1 MRVLHIS
8 SARTFGG
15 GERHLLD
22 LARGL
27 SQRGHE
33 VFVALSADSPLHEAL
48 AAVTRHNVFTLS
60 LRNALDLGS
69 ALKLSRLARALK
81 VEIIHAH
88 VARDYTLAAFAARR
102 ATAARLI
109 ITRHLLFPL
118 SRAHRLALSNVSRV
132 IAVSEAVAR
141 TLRAQ
146 KIFDEDKIR
155 VITNGTDVWRF
166 EQARAESERAH
177 AESERAHAESERTR
191 AESERERDPSFRPLR
206 VGILGELSEVKG
218 QEDFVRAARVVA
230 ERFGDGVEF
239 LIGGEDA
246 SRGGEYR
253 ARIERLVAQSG
264 LGERVK
270 LLGRLDG
277 DDVMRFLTSLD
288 LLVSASR
295 SEAFGMALVEALAC
309 GVPVVATAT
318 EGASEIVE
326 EGVTGSL
333 VPLGDVRA
341 LAAAVASLL
350 EDDERRRSLSARARE
365 VARERFDLNSMV
377 EATERVY
384 AEALGHESSP
394 RV

>member
-350 EDDERRRSLSARARE
+350 EDDERRRSLGARARE
-365 VARERFDLNSMV
+365 VARERFDLNRMV